1 MKTTILKLR
10 LKNTLDRIYG
20 QLDIAEEK
28 IGKCDHIT
36 IETNQIKTEK
46 NDWQQ
51 NRTLVNC
58 KKILSG
64 LVHEGLESLKGKG
77 EKIFL
82 KSNGWN
88 VSKSDEKYKPTAKNF
103 NKLQAQE
110 I

>member
-10 LKNTLDRIYG
+10 LKNTLDRING
-20 QLDIAEEK
+20 QLDLAKEK
-28 IGKCDHIT
+28 TGKYDHIT
-36 IETNQIKTEK
+36 IKTNQIKTEK

-64 LVHEGLESLKGKG
+64 LVPGELEFLKGKG